1 MTSIFTNTLLL
12 KTGWWEITQGHRIHT
27 QKRPI
32 TILFFFGQSI
42 SVVGPTVKALP
53 PFFLKILYFN
63 SSLLTQYFISFRS
76 RERRSPFLMRL
87 GFSIQFC
94 SVVFF
99 FRGCLVLFF
108 FLLCREFFQRESS
121 QEIVIVA
128 IILLSVS
135 SARKDIK
142 CFKVIF
148 LAAIYQYWYVRFIVE
163 EIGLQ

>member
-1 MTSIFTNTLLL
+1 
-12 KTGWWEITQGHRIHT
+12 
-27 QKRPI
+27 
-32 TILFFFGQSI
+32 
-42 SVVGPTVKALP
+42 
-53 PFFLKILYFN
+53 
-63 SSLLTQYFISFRS
+63 
-76 RERRSPFLMRL
+76 MRL

-128 IILLSVS
+128 VILLSVS

-148 LAAIYQYWYVRFIVE
+148 LAAIYQYCYVRFIVE